1 MKKIKEE
8 KGAIT
13 IIVLVSLIFFVSF
26 LVSTYLILAN
36 KSQSQLEI
44 IEQTKE
50 IYDNSESITDIY
62 NSYFADEVIPIYTV
76 EQLLKIGTGD
86 NIVIKEAGN
95 KIYNF
100 GQDGTYML
108 MNDLEFDVA
117 DWEGALGED
126 GFIPIGD
133 IELENGGKVDFEG
146 NNHKITVVDSQ
157 NYQYLEDHKRIF
169 EKENNYAIYYTI
181 DDYVKTD
188 LVLWLDGIENTRNG
202 HNSSATVW
210 EDLSEKNDD
219 IILTNVTWNENS
231 AIFNG
236 IDSYGTGSKGNFT
249 KGCTIEVV
257 FMTDKSVSNAYG
269 LAGYSCTSSN
279 TNRPNIFIN
288 ANNKAYASMST
299 SAADMKLESNIP
311 ILIGEKNYLTL
322 TSKKFFVNG
331 TVYTHTNSITS
342 SYTTTNKFLIGNYW
356 HRDETSFYNNAV
368 LNGQIYEVRVYDRNL
383 SNEEIEFNRKVDQY
397 RFNR

>member
-1 MKKIKEE
+1 MKKVKEE

-100 GQDGTYML
+100 GQDGIYML

-117 DWEGALGED
+117 DYQDELNNGDWIPLGDQEGL
-126 GFIPIGD
+126 
-133 IELENGGKVDFEG
+133 DFEG
-146 NNHKITVVDSQ
+146 NNREITVEHF
-157 NYQYLEDHKRIF
+157 NNFKRIYT
-169 EKENNYAIYYTI
+169 EENNYAMYYTI
-181 DDYVKTD
+181 DDYVKSD
-188 LVLWLDGIENTRNG
+188 LILWLDGIENTRDG
-202 HNSSATVW
+202 HSNIATVW

-236 IDSYGTGSKGNFT
+236 VDSYGTGSKGNFT

-342 SYTTTNKFLIGNYW
+342 SYTTTNKFLVGNYW